1 MGLVIRVWG
10 PGIYALAVLLSPH
23 AVTYSLPTARVDK
36 LPGLVRCTV

>member
-1 MGLVIRVWG
+1 MGAVIQNLAI
-10 PGIYALAVLLSPH
+10 GIYALAALLSPH